1 MANKQSLPDLIN
13 NLTIEWANER
23 IAKAK
28 KILNDNNIHPSKGSL
43 LPQTIISKQSIDG
56 NSLRIDFFA
65 DDYYIFIDKGVTGI
79 GGGKKPLKP
88 TTGDYK
94 FKTSFVSRAMQ
105 ESMKDWIRRRGVK
118 PPEEFMP
125 KASAIKRT
133 EGWSYVVAKS
143 VKRTGI
149 GKTMFWSDTFNEK
162 AYKDLADRIA
172 KKIGG
177 EYTIQLKGI

>member
-13 NLTIEWANER
+13 NITIEWANER

-43 LPQTIISKQSIDG
+43 LPQSLISDQTITNNGI
-56 NSLRIDFFA
+56 RIDFYA
-65 DDYYIFIDKGVTGI
+65 SDYYIFIDEGVTGI
-79 GGGKKPLKP
+79 GGGKKLKP
-88 TTGDYK
+88 TTGKYK
-94 FKTSFVSRAMQ
+94 FKTAAVSRAMLKNIQ
-105 ESMKDWIRRRGVK
+105 NWVVRRGIPIRKSPDEKTSVVINNS
-118 PPEEFMP
+118 FA
-125 KASAIKRT
+125 ASYAI
-133 EGWSYVVAKS
+133 AKS
-143 VKRTGI
+143 IKRTGI